1 MADLTRRDVTVVTA
15 DGATSLA
22 DLVNTSDDEQSS
34 SSRAPLPEGTI
45 PVGIGLLVAGL
56 ASFAFLRVG
65 KNAMGSEA
73 AFSPVLS
80 LWFATFA
87 LAPGFFLPLEQEL
100 GRAIS
105 ARRAIGQGGRPVVR
119 KVALLGLGL
128 AAIVITIVLA
138 FGSVITESYFDG
150 DWVLLLALVV
160 AFASYAPVHLARGI
174 ASGSGRFRAYAVV
187 MGADGA
193 VRVLLCIALAVFG
206 ATSAGA
212 YGMAVALAPL
222 AGFFWVLGRGQLRT
236 DDGPP
241 ATWTEVTPNLGW
253 LLLGSVFAAGLVNAG
268 PVAANLL
275 KADGQEEF
283 VTQFGYGVLLSRIPL
298 FLFQAVQAALLPRLA
313 GLAAR
318 NQLGEFR
325 SGFKKLMQ
333 IVVAVG
339 VLGIVGAY
347 VVGPFVIEKMYDA
360 TLSNRTMAML
370 ALGSALYMA
379 ALAMAQAVIA
389 LKGHALVAL
398 GWGIGMAAF
407 VLVTWLSSDDL
418 FRRIEFGL
426 VASSFAAM
434 VSFALSLRAK
444 LRAGVVPTQESMMEA
459 IIDMPLES

>member
-1 MADLTRRDVTVVTA
+1 LV
-15 DGATSLA
+15 ATS
-22 DLVNTSDDEQSS
+22 DEQSS

-65 KNAMGSEA
+65 KNAMGGDD
-73 AFSPVLS
+73 AFAPVLS

-105 ARRAIGQGGRPVVR
+105 ARRALGQGGRPVVR
-119 KVALLGLGL
+119 KVAMLGALLATL
-128 AAIVITIVLA
+128 VIAIVLA
-138 FGSVITESYFDG
+138 FGGVITRSYFDG

-193 VRVLLCIALAVFG
+193 VRVILCIILAVAG
-206 ATSAGA
+206 AKSAGA

-222 AGFFWVLGRGQLRT
+222 AGFFYVLSRGQLRT

-241 ATWTEVTPNLGW
+241 ATWSEVTPNLGW

-275 KADGQEEF
+275 KADGQEEL

-318 NQLGEFR
+318 NELAEFR
-325 SGFKKLMQ
+325 AGFRKLMV
-333 IVVAVG
+333 IVVG
-339 VLGIVGAY
+339 VGAAG
-347 VVGPFVIEKMYDA
+347 VIGSFLIGPFVIEKMYGA
-360 TLSNRTMAML
+360 TLTGRTMAML
-370 ALGSALYMA
+370 AFGSALYLA
-379 ALAMAQAVIA
+379 ALSMAQAVIA

-398 GWGIGMAAF
+398 GWGVGMATF
-407 VLVTWLSSDDL
+407 VLVTWLSSDNL
-418 FRRIEFGL
+418 FERIEWGL
-426 VASSFAAM
+426 VASSLAAM
-434 VSFALSLRAK
+434 LAFAVSLRFR
-444 LRAGVVPTQESMMEA
+444 LRAGVMPTADSMMDA
-459 IIDMPLES
+459 IIDMPFES

>member
-1 MADLTRRDVTVVTA
+1 LNVSDPFQ
-15 DGATSLA
+15 ATSLA
-22 DLVNTSDDEQSS
+22 ALVAISDEQSS

-65 KNAMGSEA
+65 KNAMGGDD
-73 AFSPVLS
+73 AFAPVLS

-105 ARRAIGQGGRPVVR
+105 ARRALGQGGRPVVR
-119 KVALLGLGL
+119 KVAMLGALLATL
-128 AAIVITIVLA
+128 VIAIVLA
-138 FGSVITESYFDG
+138 FGGVITRSYFDG

-193 VRVLLCIALAVFG
+193 VRVILCIILAVAG
-206 ATSAGA
+206 AKSAGA

-222 AGFFWVLGRGQLRT
+222 AGFFYVLSRGQLRT

-241 ATWTEVTPNLGW
+241 ATWSEVTPNLGW

-275 KADGQEEF
+275 KADGQEEL

-318 NQLGEFR
+318 NQLAEFR
-325 SGFKKLMQ
+325 AGFRKLMV
-333 IVVAVG
+333 IVVG
-339 VLGIVGAY
+339 VGAAG
-347 VVGPFVIEKMYDA
+347 VIGSFLIGPFVIEKMYGA
-360 TLSNRTMAML
+360 TLTGRTMAML
-370 ALGSALYMA
+370 AFGSALYMA
-379 ALAMAQAVIA
+379 ALSMAQAVIA

-398 GWGIGMAAF
+398 GWGVGMTTF
-407 VLVTWLSSDDL
+407 VLVTWLSSDNL
-418 FRRIEFGL
+418 FERIEWGL
-426 VASSFAAM
+426 VASSLAAM
-434 VSFALSLRAK
+434 LSFAVSLRFR
-444 LRAGVVPTQESMMEA
+444 LRAGVTPTADSMMDA
-459 IIDMPLES
+459 IIDMPFES

>member
-1 MADLTRRDVTVVTA
+1 MNVSDPFQ
-15 DGATSLA
+15 ATSLA
-22 DLVNTSDDEQSS
+22 GLVAESDEQSS

-65 KNAMGSEA
+65 KNAMGGDD
-73 AFSPVLS
+73 AFAPVLS

-105 ARRAIGQGGRPVVR
+105 ARRALGQGGRPVVR
-119 KVALLGLGL
+119 KVAMLGALLAGL
-128 AAIVITIVLA
+128 VIAVVLA
-138 FGSVITESYFDG
+138 FGGIITDSYFDG

-193 VRVLLCIALAVFG
+193 VRVVLCIALAVAG
-206 ATSAGA
+206 AKSAGA

-222 AGFFWVLGRGQLRT
+222 AGFFYVLSRGQLRT

-241 ATWTEVTPNLGW
+241 ATWSEVTPNLGW

-275 KADGQEEF
+275 KADGQEEL

-318 NQLGEFR
+318 NELDEFR
-325 SGFKKLMQ
+325 AGFRKLMV
-333 IVVAVG
+333 IVVG
-339 VLGIVGAY
+339 VGAAG
-347 VVGPFVIEKMYDA
+347 VAGSFLIGPFVIEKMYDA
-360 TLSNRTMAML
+360 TLTSRTMAML
-370 ALGSALYMA
+370 AFGSALYMA
-379 ALAMAQAVIA
+379 ALSMAQAVIA

-398 GWGIGMAAF
+398 GWGVGMATF

-418 FRRIEFGL
+418 FERIEWGL
-426 VASSFAAM
+426 VASSLAAM
-434 VSFALSLRAK
+434 LAFAVSLRSR
-444 LRAGVVPTQESMMEA
+444 LRAGVTPTADSMMDA
-459 IIDMPLES
+459 IIDMPFES

>member
-1 MADLTRRDVTVVTA
+1 LNVSDPFQ
-15 DGATSLA
+15 ATSLA
-22 DLVNTSDDEQSS
+22 RLVATSDEQSS

-65 KNAMGSEA
+65 KNAMGGDD
-73 AFSPVLS
+73 AFAPVLS

-105 ARRAIGQGGRPVVR
+105 ARRALGQGGRPVVR
-119 KVALLGLGL
+119 KVAMLGALLATL
-128 AAIVITIVLA
+128 VIAIVLA
-138 FGSVITESYFDG
+138 FGGVITRSYFDG

-193 VRVLLCIALAVFG
+193 VRVILCIILAVAG
-206 ATSAGA
+206 AKSAGA

-222 AGFFWVLGRGQLRT
+222 AGFFYVLSRGQLRT

-241 ATWTEVTPNLGW
+241 ATWSEVTPNLGW

-275 KADGQEEF
+275 KADGQEEL

-318 NQLGEFR
+318 NELAEFR
-325 SGFKKLMQ
+325 AGFRKLMV
-333 IVVAVG
+333 IVVG
-339 VLGIVGAY
+339 VGAAG
-347 VVGPFVIEKMYDA
+347 VIGSFLIGPFVIEKMYGA
-360 TLSNRTMAML
+360 TLTGRTMAML
-370 ALGSALYMA
+370 AFGSALYMA
-379 ALAMAQAVIA
+379 ALSMAQAVIA

-398 GWGIGMAAF
+398 GWGVGMATF
-407 VLVTWLSSDDL
+407 VLVTWLSSDNL
-418 FRRIEFGL
+418 FERIEWGL
-426 VASSFAAM
+426 VASSLAAM
-434 VSFALSLRAK
+434 LAFAVSLRFR
-444 LRAGVVPTQESMMEA
+444 LRAGVMPTADSMMDA
-459 IIDMPLES
+459 IIDMPFES